1 MLDTSAVGGGQSEQ
15 RKAESFANGSSDRN
29 NDTMSNSQ
37 LDLVQMQSQS
47 EHSSNSPASGST
59 SVSASLN
66 LGCND
71 TPTNHHPREPSSI
84 KSKTIKPPGSNTTR
98 VSVACDRCRKKK
110 IRCFYD
116 NDDPVGEDEDG
127 NRQCAN
133 CKVVG
138 LECIFTDKLARKAF
152 PRGYTESLEERVREL
167 EYDNK
172 KLQKLLSLKS
182 TDKSSLMS
190 NSNSISTENTPT
202 TVSTSLAKTK
212 IKNEL
217 NTDFDIT
224 NSSQNNNMNANFND
238 DDNNKYSNNNKNFD
252 RDDDIDMNNPNNIE
266 NNDTRLNK
274 NVSSNSE
281 EVRNQDL
288 NGKNEFG
295 SPSHVLNTEN
305 VSRLDVDFKPVLHTH
320 DENCNC
326 GMHHSVINRPV
337 SIAGSVDID
346 HGDLSDDESLYS
358 TDSHYSRQASAFPQL
373 SHVFSSNQSH
383 LSGLNAHNLDFGAH
397 SNLNGNLH
405 LSNLDHSHMNDGTP
419 YNSNDLTGNNDPD
432 SKNRFV
438 YNPNSFEQI
447 NAPGAAAA
455 ISLQNKLRTKNFLNL
470 ANLIAASIPRSTE
483 ETLFIPT
490 LLARIIKTHG
500 FDSKAPYLTAR
511 SIALLK
517 QAYNEEERYNL
528 FPITFKG
535 VNFNDL
541 KKSESKAFFQ
551 SLNLPNNMNLD
562 ICITIFFN
570 TWNTVIPV
578 MNKEIFMANYKKF
591 IKSRDANYED
601 GELVGFEKF
610 GELLVIITCL
620 VMISNERSNIA
631 AKFSNSSILESSVS
645 PTSSNM
651 ATSNSNSSLN
661 NNNNENKDNSN
672 KSSDKKISSNS
683 EILQFYDHIIKQLI
697 QSNMS
702 SICSI
707 SSLQI
712 ITIELLYCL
721 ATDDLTTSYELR
733 GRMITMCQQ
742 LRLHRCP
749 AAVLGSNGSSVSKLQ
764 QGERR
769 ILFWCIYTLDSFSAY
784 ILGVPRLLKDYEI
797 ECALPS
803 SSSSDKENKDSDI
816 SLITFQNNVQ
826 LSLVG
831 KVCDSALSVMR
842 YSKVL
847 GTIVDSIFRRS
858 EGLKQTNVNE
868 SNCLIMEDL
877 LETWRRNLPANVS
890 FNTVHNSKDI
900 NIIDNLNETQLTL
913 YYLYYQ
919 AKALIYMPLLASES
933 TFNLTSSKCSPAFIS
948 IQQATTSILT
958 TMKVLN
964 TSKHNFYFLPLPINI
979 ARQTARFSLLAARNS
994 LEYTRGGSLFQEAKL
1009 LLTSIINELKIEN
1022 KIGLLGCLSNNCVG
1036 CLEHAIDAILSQP
1049 KSSSLNNLDP
1059 IESVKKESK
1068 KKSTG
1073 SPLKKVS
1080 NIESFSKKP
1089 SSLAPVKSE
1098 EMEIDLGHD
1107 STKTG
1112 KTFSSDK
1119 RKIAINDIFSNN
1131 ENKDSVVEHAR
1142 KDSLSR
1148 HPERNYNGSN
1158 RNIQI
1163 MDHSGNNNAATN
1175 NDDLFNFMSADP
1187 KVMEEE
1193 SLNMILKNVDG
1204 DEAMNGSPELQL
1216 EQQKLLIKQ
1225 KQQFLQTQQ
1234 ENLQKQIQLLQHQA
1248 KTQAI
1253 AEAEIQVQRQ
1263 QIEQQRL
1270 QNNLYQ
1276 GSNKSSGDSN
1286 ALSLQPM
1293 GSPVQIDNSHVKD
1306 APFSVKSFSDLLMFN
1321 DFGVD
1326 ASLGLPFIDFELDNT
1341 QTKKQKVDPKNSHD
1355 FEELYGYNGGGD
1367 NNNISGG
1374 HQLQPSSMTF
1384 EESPNYNPYSNDHGN
1399 HPLSSTTVSPPQNHF
1414 RHGHEHQHRANYSSS
1429 VKGQDESLTNTS
1441 GGSTVNAETNSGTS
1455 ATNIRGNKGSSNSD
1469 VSLFNWNL
1477 NS

>member
-1 MLDTSAVGGGQSEQ
+1 
-15 RKAESFANGSSDRN
+15 
-29 NDTMSNSQ
+29 
-37 LDLVQMQSQS
+37 
-47 EHSSNSPASGST
+47 
-59 SVSASLN
+59 
-66 LGCND
+66 
-71 TPTNHHPREPSSI
+71 PREPSSV

-116 NDDPVGEDEDG
+116 NDDPIVEDEDG

-167 EYDNK
+167 EYENK
-172 KLQKLLSLKS
+172 KLQKLLSLKNTNKNS
-182 TDKSSLMS
+182 LISS
-190 NSNSISTENTPT
+190 SNSISTENTPT
-202 TVSTSLAKTK
+202 TV
-212 IKNEL
+212 
-217 NTDFDIT
+217 
-224 NSSQNNNMNANFND
+224 
-238 DDNNKYSNNNKNFD
+238 
-252 RDDDIDMNNPNNIE
+252 
-266 NNDTRLNK
+266 
-274 NVSSNSE
+274 
-281 EVRNQDL
+281 
-288 NGKNEFG
+288 
-295 SPSHVLNTEN
+295 PSHVLNTEN

-346 HGDLSDDESLYS
+346 QGDLSDDESLYS
-358 TDSHYSRQASAFPQL
+358 TDSHYSR
-373 SHVFSSNQSH
+373 
-383 LSGLNAHNLDFGAH
+383 
-397 SNLNGNLH
+397 
-405 LSNLDHSHMNDGTP
+405 
-419 YNSNDLTGNNDPD
+419 NNDSD

-541 KKSESKAFFQ
+541 NKSESKAFFQ

-620 VMISNERSNIA
+620 VMISNER
-631 AKFSNSSILESSVS
+631 
-645 PTSSNM
+645 
-651 ATSNSNSSLN
+651 N
-661 NNNNENKDNSN
+661 NNG

-769 ILFWCIYTLDSFSAY
+769 ILFWCIYTLDSFSAF

-858 EGLKQTNVNE
+858 EGLKQTNINE
-868 SNCLIMEDL
+868 SKCLIMEDL

-919 AKALIYMPLLASES
+919 AKALIYMPLLAGES

-958 TMKVLN
+958 TMRVLN

-979 ARQTARFSLLAARNS
+979 ARQTARFSLMAARNS

-1049 KSSSLNNLDP
+1049 KTGSMNNLDP
-1059 IESVKKESK
+1059 VESVKKESK

-1080 NIESFSKKP
+1080 NLESFAKKP
-1089 SSLAPVKSE
+1089 SSMAP
-1098 EMEIDLGHD
+1098 
-1107 STKTG
+1107 
-1112 KTFSSDK
+1112 
-1119 RKIAINDIFSNN
+1119 
-1131 ENKDSVVEHAR
+1131 
-1142 KDSLSR
+1142 
-1148 HPERNYNGSN
+1148 
-1158 RNIQI
+1158 
-1163 MDHSGNNNAATN
+1163 
-1175 NDDLFNFMSADP
+1175 
-1187 KVMEEE
+1187 
-1193 SLNMILKNVDG
+1193 
-1204 DEAMNGSPELQL
+1204 
-1216 EQQKLLIKQ
+1216 
-1225 KQQFLQTQQ
+1225 QQFLQTQQ
-1234 ENLQKQIQLLQHQA
+1234 ENLQKQIQLLQQQA
-1248 KTQAI
+1248 KTQAM

-1263 QIEQQRL
+1263 QVEQQRL
-1270 QNNLYQ
+1270 QNSLFQ
-1276 GSNKSSGDSN
+1276 DSSK
-1286 ALSLQPM
+1286 
-1293 GSPVQIDNSHVKD
+1293 NSHADV
-1306 APFSVKSFSDLLMFN
+1306 PFSVKSFSDLLMFN

-1341 QTKKQKVDPKNSHD
+1341 QTKKQKMDP
-1355 FEELYGYNGGGD
+1355 
-1367 NNNISGG
+1367 
-1374 HQLQPSSMTF
+1374 T
-1384 EESPNYNPYSNDHGN
+1384 
-1399 HPLSSTTVSPPQNHF
+1399 
-1414 RHGHEHQHRANYSSS
+1414 
-1429 VKGQDESLTNTS
+1429 
-1441 GGSTVNAETNSGTS
+1441 
-1455 ATNIRGNKGSSNSD
+1455 
-1469 VSLFNWNL
+1469 
-1477 NS
+1477 

>member
-1 MLDTSAVGGGQSEQ
+1 MIDSTAIGGGGRGGNGGGKEDKDYGRSNETGG
-15 RKAESFANGSSDRN
+15 ESGDSNNSNNNSKIGNHQLDSVRMKLNSDPGSNSSGSS
-29 NDTMSNSQ
+29 SV
-37 LDLVQMQSQS
+37 L
-47 EHSSNSPASGST
+47 SSNNNNSNIISPPNST
-59 SVSASLN
+59 
-66 LGCND
+66 
-71 TPTNHHPREPSSI
+71 TTNHHPRAPSSV

-116 NDDPVGEDEDG
+116 NDDPDDESG
-127 NRQCAN
+127 RRQCAN

-167 EYDNK
+167 EYENK
-172 KLQKLLSLKS
+172 KLQKLLSLKN
-182 TDKSSLMS
+182 TDDNSLIS
-190 NSNSISTENTPT
+190 HISTENTQT
-202 TVSTSLAKTK
+202 TVEMSLAKTK
-212 IKNEL
+212 IKQESNP
-217 NTDFDIT
+217 DFDMM
-224 NSSQNNNMNANFND
+224 NSSQRSTVNANAND
-238 DDNNKYSNNNKNFD
+238 DNTTNNGNNDSDANT
-252 RDDDIDMNNPNNIE
+252 DIEMHNNI
-266 NNDTRLNK
+266 NNGGDTSNVTGDDTRNT
-274 NVSSNSE
+274 NSTT
-281 EVRNQDL
+281 RSD
-288 NGKNEFG
+288 FG

-305 VSRLDVDFKPVLHTH
+305 VSRLDVDFKPNLHTH

-346 HGDLSDDESLYS
+346 HGDLSDDESLNS
-358 TDSHYSRQASAFPQL
+358 NDSHYSRQNSAFSQL
-373 SHVFSSNQSH
+373 GHAFSSNQNH
-383 LSGLNAHNLDFGAH
+383 
-397 SNLNGNLH
+397 LNGIISPHNADFNPGSNSNFNFSNNLH
-405 LSNLDHSHMNDGTP
+405 ISNIDHLKNDGNA
-419 YNSNDLTGNNDPD
+419 YGNEFGGNNDLD
-432 SKNRFV
+432 GKNRFV

-541 KKSESKAFFQ
+541 NKSESKAFFQ

-570 TWNTVIPV
+570 TWNTIIPV

-591 IKSRDANYED
+591 IKSRELNYED

-631 AKFSNSSILESSVS
+631 AKFSNSTILESTIS
-645 PTSSNM
+645 PSASNPN
-651 ATSNSNSSLN
+651 SNANNSYSNSSE
-661 NNNNENKDNSN
+661 NENTEKPDKPNTN
-672 KSSDKKISSNS
+672 KVSSNG

-721 ATDDLTTSYELR
+721 ATDELTTSYELR

-769 ILFWCIYTLDSFSAY
+769 ILFWCIYTLDSFSAF

-831 KVCDSALSVMR
+831 KVCDSALSIMR
-842 YSKVL
+842 YSKIL

-858 EGLKQTNVNE
+858 EGLKQTNINE
-868 SNCLIMEDL
+868 SKCLIMEDL
-877 LETWRRNLPANVS
+877 LETWRRNLPSNVS
-890 FNTVHNSKDI
+890 FNSVHNSKDI
-900 NIIDNLNETQLTL
+900 NVIDNLNETQLTL

-964 TSKHNFYFLPLPINI
+964 TSKHNYYFLPLPINI
-979 ARQTARFSLLAARNS
+979 ARQMARFSLLAARNS

-1009 LLTSIINELKIEN
+1009 LLNSIINELKIEN
-1022 KIGLLGCLSNNCVG
+1022 KIGLLGCLSNNCVS

-1049 KSSSLNNLDP
+1049 KSSGFNNLDP

-1068 KKSTG
+1068 KKNLG

-1080 NIESFSKKP
+1080 NIESFTKKP
-1089 SSLAPVKSE
+1089 PPTVSVKSE
-1098 EMEIDLGHD
+1098 EMDVDLEENQNIKGR
-1107 STKTG
+1107 TPNN
-1112 KTFSSDK
+1112 SSDR

-1131 ENKDSVVEHAR
+1131 ENKNSHQRRNSVNPQ
-1142 KDSLSR
+1142 S
-1148 HPERNYNGSN
+1148 ERRIISN
-1158 RNIQI
+1158 DKYQSSNV
-1163 MDHSGNNNAATN
+1163 SNTTSNAIANTGT
-1175 NDDLFNFMSADP
+1175 DDLFNFMSADP
-1187 KVMEEE
+1187 KAMEEE

-1204 DEAMNGSPELQL
+1204 DEGLNNSPELLL
-1216 EQQKLLIKQ
+1216 EKQKLLIQQ

-1234 ENLQKQIQLLQHQA
+1234 ENLQRQIQLLQHQA
-1248 KTQAI
+1248 KSKAVTE
-1253 AEAEIQVQRQ
+1253 AEAQLQRQ
-1263 QIEQQRL
+1263 QAEAGKSQQDKDAASSSNSNILYL
-1270 QNNLYQ
+1270 Q
-1276 GSNKSSGDSN
+1276 
-1286 ALSLQPM
+1286 QPM
-1293 GSPVQIDNSHVKD
+1293 ESPVQIDNTQVKD
-1306 APFSVKSFSDLLMFN
+1306 TPFSVKSFSDLLMFN

-1326 ASLGLPFIDFELDNT
+1326 ASLGLPLIDFELDTT
-1341 QTKKQKVDPKNSHD
+1341 QTKKQKIDPSNLQD
-1355 FEELYGYNGGGD
+1355 FEELYGYSNSDINHGNVD
-1367 NNNISGG
+1367 SGG
-1374 HQLQPSSMTF
+1374 YQLQPSAMTF
-1384 EESPNYNPYSNDHGN
+1384 EESPDYNPYGNSNNNN
-1399 HPLSSTTVSPPQNHF
+1399 HALNSTNLSPHPNQF
-1414 RHGHEHQHRANYSSS
+1414 RHGHEHQHRANFSAA
-1429 VKGQDESLTNTS
+1429 KGFDEGTAN
-1441 GGSTVNAETNSGTS
+1441 GNAKANANANVNE
-1455 ATNIRGNKGSSNSD
+1455 RNSD
-1469 VSLFNWNL
+1469 NSVSLFDWNL
-1477 NS
+1477 NG

>member
-1 MLDTSAVGGGQSEQ
+1 MLDTAAVGETQNEQ
-15 RKAESFANGSSDRN
+15 GRADSFTNGAGDRN
-29 NDTMSNSQ
+29 NDAKSNSQ
-37 LDLVQMQSQS
+37 LNLAQMLSQS
-47 EHSSNSPASGST
+47 ENSSNSPASGPA
-59 SVSASLN
+59 SVYPSLN
-66 LGCND
+66 LANSN
-71 TPTNHHPREPSSI
+71 TPTNHHPREPSSV

-116 NDDPVGEDEDG
+116 NDDPIVEDEDG

-167 EYDNK
+167 EYENK
-172 KLQKLLSLKS
+172 KLQKLLSLKNTNKNS
-182 TDKSSLMS
+182 LISS
-190 NSNSISTENTPT
+190 SNSISTENTPT

-217 NTDFDIT
+217 DTDFDMI
-224 NSSQNNNMNANFND
+224 SSRNNNVNANSND
-238 DDNNKYSNNNKNFD
+238 DDNNYNNNNKFK
-252 RDDDIDMNNPNNIE
+252 RDDDVDMSNSENNIE
-266 NNDTRLNK
+266 TNDTRSNK
-274 NVSSNSE
+274 NFSSNDE
-281 EVRNQDL
+281 DVRNQDL
-288 NGKNEFG
+288 NGRSEFG

-346 HGDLSDDESLYS
+346 QGDLSDDESLYS

-373 SHVFSSNQSH
+373 SHAFSSSQSH
-383 LSGLNAHNLDFGAH
+383 LNGFNAHNIDFTSH
-397 SNLNGNLH
+397 SSLSGNLH
-405 LSNLDHSHMNDGTP
+405 LSNSEHSHMNDGTP
-419 YNSNDLTGNNDPD
+419 FNNNVLSGNNDSD

-541 KKSESKAFFQ
+541 NKSESKAFFQ

-631 AKFSNSSILESSVS
+631 AKLSNSAILESSVS

-651 ATSNSNSSLN
+651 STSNSNSSLN
-661 NNNNENKDNSN
+661 DNESKDNN
-672 KSSDKKISSNS
+672 GKSSDKKISSNS

-769 ILFWCIYTLDSFSAY
+769 ILFWCIYTLDSFSAF

-858 EGLKQTNVNE
+858 EGLKQTNINE
-868 SNCLIMEDL
+868 SKCLIMEDL

-919 AKALIYMPLLASES
+919 AKALIYMPLLAGES

-979 ARQTARFSLLAARNS
+979 ARQTARFSLMAARNS

-1049 KSSSLNNLDP
+1049 KTGSMNNLDP
-1059 IESVKKESK
+1059 VESVKKESK

-1080 NIESFSKKP
+1080 NLESFAKKP
-1089 SSLAPVKSE
+1089 SSMAPVKSE
-1098 EMEIDLGHD
+1098 EMEIDLGDD
-1107 STKTG
+1107 STQSG
-1112 KTFSSDK
+1112 KTSLSDK

-1131 ENKDSVVEHAR
+1131 ENKDSVVERAR
-1142 KDSLSR
+1142 KNSASR

-1158 RNIQI
+1158 RNTQI
-1163 MDHSGNNNAATN
+1163 MDHSTSSAAAN

-1187 KVMEEE
+1187 KMMEEE
-1193 SLNMILKNVDG
+1193 SLNMLLKNVDG
-1204 DEAMNGSPELQL
+1204 DGTMSGSPELQM
-1216 EQQKLLIKQ
+1216 EKQKLLIKQ

-1234 ENLQKQIQLLQHQA
+1234 ENLQKQIQLLQQQA
-1248 KTQAI
+1248 KTQAM

-1263 QIEQQRL
+1263 QVEQQRQ
-1270 QNNLYQ
+1270 QNSLFQDSSKNSHA
-1276 GSNKSSGDSN
+1276 GKTSGDNS
-1286 ALSLQPM
+1286 ALNLQSM
-1293 GSPVQIDNSHVKD
+1293 GSPVQLDDSHVKD
-1306 APFSVKSFSDLLMFN
+1306 VPFSVKSFSDLLMFN

-1341 QTKKQKVDPKNSHD
+1341 QTKKQKMDPTNAHD
-1355 FEELYGYNGGGD
+1355 LEDLYGYSTGGD
-1367 NNNISGG
+1367 SHITAS

-1384 EESPNYNPYSNDHGN
+1384 EESPNYNPYGN
-1399 HPLSSTTVSPPQNHF
+1399 GTLPLSSSAVSPPPQNQF

-1429 VKGQDESLTNTS
+1429 VKSQDDVARDNSD
-1441 GGSTVNAETNSGTS
+1441 TNSGTN
-1455 ATNIRGNKGSSNSD
+1455 ANNIKANKGNSN

-1477 NS
+1477 NT

>member
-1 MLDTSAVGGGQSEQ
+1 MLDTAAVGETQNEQ
-15 RKAESFANGSSDRN
+15 GRADSFTNGAGDRN
-29 NDTMSNSQ
+29 NDAKSNSQ
-37 LDLVQMQSQS
+37 LNLAQMLSQS
-47 EHSSNSPASGST
+47 ENSSNSPASGPA
-59 SVSASLN
+59 SVYPSLN
-66 LGCND
+66 LANSN
-71 TPTNHHPREPSSI
+71 TPTNHHPREPSSV

-116 NDDPVGEDEDG
+116 NDDPIVEDEDG

-167 EYDNK
+167 EYENK
-172 KLQKLLSLKS
+172 KLQKLLSLKNTNKNS
-182 TDKSSLMS
+182 LISS
-190 NSNSISTENTPT
+190 SNSISTENTPT

-217 NTDFDIT
+217 DTDFDMI
-224 NSSQNNNMNANFND
+224 SSRNNNVNANSND
-238 DDNNKYSNNNKNFD
+238 DDNNYNNNNKFK
-252 RDDDIDMNNPNNIE
+252 RDDDVDMSNSENNIE
-266 NNDTRLNK
+266 TNDTRSNK
-274 NVSSNSE
+274 NFSSNDE
-281 EVRNQDL
+281 DVRNQDL
-288 NGKNEFG
+288 NGRSEFG

-346 HGDLSDDESLYS
+346 QGDLSDDESLYS

-373 SHVFSSNQSH
+373 SHAFSSSQSH
-383 LSGLNAHNLDFGAH
+383 LNGFNAHNIDFTSH
-397 SNLNGNLH
+397 SSLSGNLH
-405 LSNLDHSHMNDGTP
+405 LSNSEHSHMNDGTP
-419 YNSNDLTGNNDPD
+419 FNNNVLSGNNDSD

-541 KKSESKAFFQ
+541 NKSESKAFFQ

-631 AKFSNSSILESSVS
+631 AKLSNSAILESSVS

-651 ATSNSNSSLN
+651 STSNSNSSLN
-661 NNNNENKDNSN
+661 DNESKDNN
-672 KSSDKKISSNS
+672 GKSSDKKISSNS

-769 ILFWCIYTLDSFSAY
+769 ILFWCIYTLDSFSAF

-858 EGLKQTNVNE
+858 EGLKQTNINE
-868 SNCLIMEDL
+868 SKCLIMEDL

-919 AKALIYMPLLASES
+919 AKALIYMPLLAGES

-958 TMKVLN
+958 TMRVLN

-979 ARQTARFSLLAARNS
+979 ARQTARFSLMAARNS

-1049 KSSSLNNLDP
+1049 KTGSMNNLDP
-1059 IESVKKESK
+1059 VESVKKESK

-1080 NIESFSKKP
+1080 NLESFAKKP
-1089 SSLAPVKSE
+1089 SSMAPVKSE
-1098 EMEIDLGHD
+1098 EMEIDLGDD
-1107 STKTG
+1107 STQSG
-1112 KTFSSDK
+1112 KTSLSDK

-1131 ENKDSVVEHAR
+1131 ENKDSVVERAR
-1142 KDSLSR
+1142 KNSVSR

-1158 RNIQI
+1158 RNAQI
-1163 MDHSGNNNAATN
+1163 MDHSTSSAAAN

-1187 KVMEEE
+1187 KMMEEE
-1193 SLNMILKNVDG
+1193 SLNMLLKNVDG
-1204 DEAMNGSPELQL
+1204 DGTMSGSPELQM
-1216 EQQKLLIKQ
+1216 EKQKLLIKQ

-1234 ENLQKQIQLLQHQA
+1234 ENLQKQIQLLQQQA
-1248 KTQAI
+1248 KTQAM

-1263 QIEQQRL
+1263 QVEQQRL
-1270 QNNLYQ
+1270 QNSLFQDSSKNSHA
-1276 GSNKSSGDSN
+1276 GKTSGDNS
-1286 ALSLQPM
+1286 ALNLQSM
-1293 GSPVQIDNSHVKD
+1293 GSPVQLDDSHVKD
-1306 APFSVKSFSDLLMFN
+1306 VPFSVKSFSDLLMFN

-1341 QTKKQKVDPKNSHD
+1341 QTKKQKMDPTNAHD
-1355 FEELYGYNGGGD
+1355 LEDLYGYSTGGD
-1367 NNNISGG
+1367 SHITAS

-1384 EESPNYNPYSNDHGN
+1384 EESPNYNPYGN
-1399 HPLSSTTVSPPQNHF
+1399 GTLPLSSSAVSPPPQNQF

-1429 VKGQDESLTNTS
+1429 VKSQDDVARDNSD
-1441 GGSTVNAETNSGTS
+1441 TNSGTS
-1455 ATNIRGNKGSSNSD
+1455 ANNIKANKGNSN

-1477 NS
+1477 NT

>member
-1 MLDTSAVGGGQSEQ
+1 MLDTAAVGETQNEQ
-15 RKAESFANGSSDRN
+15 GRADSFTNGAGDRN
-29 NDTMSNSQ
+29 NDAKSNSQ
-37 LDLVQMQSQS
+37 LNLAQMLSQS
-47 EHSSNSPASGST
+47 ENSSNSPASGPA
-59 SVSASLN
+59 SVYPSLN
-66 LGCND
+66 LANSN
-71 TPTNHHPREPSSI
+71 TPTNHHPREPSSV

-116 NDDPVGEDEDG
+116 NDDPIVEDEDG

-167 EYDNK
+167 EYENK
-172 KLQKLLSLKS
+172 KLQKLLSLKNTNKNS
-182 TDKSSLMS
+182 LISS
-190 NSNSISTENTPT
+190 SNSISTENTPT

-217 NTDFDIT
+217 DTDFDMI
-224 NSSQNNNMNANFND
+224 SSRNNNVNANSND
-238 DDNNKYSNNNKNFD
+238 DDNNYNNNNKFK
-252 RDDDIDMNNPNNIE
+252 RDDDVDMSNSENNIE
-266 NNDTRLNK
+266 TNDTRSNK
-274 NVSSNSE
+274 NFSSNDE
-281 EVRNQDL
+281 DVRNQDL
-288 NGKNEFG
+288 NGRSEFG

-346 HGDLSDDESLYS
+346 QGDLSDDESLYS

-373 SHVFSSNQSH
+373 SHAFSSSQSH
-383 LSGLNAHNLDFGAH
+383 LNGFNAHNIDFTSH
-397 SNLNGNLH
+397 SSLSGNLH
-405 LSNLDHSHMNDGTP
+405 LSNSEHSHMNDGTP
-419 YNSNDLTGNNDPD
+419 FNNNVLSGNNDSD

-541 KKSESKAFFQ
+541 NKSESKAFFQ

-631 AKFSNSSILESSVS
+631 AKLSNSAILESSVS

-651 ATSNSNSSLN
+651 STSNSNSSLN
-661 NNNNENKDNSN
+661 DNESKDNN
-672 KSSDKKISSNS
+672 GKSSDKKISSNS

-769 ILFWCIYTLDSFSAY
+769 ILFWCIYTLDSFSAF

-858 EGLKQTNVNE
+858 EGLKQTNINE
-868 SNCLIMEDL
+868 SKCLIMEDL

-919 AKALIYMPLLASES
+919 AKALIYMPLLAGES

-979 ARQTARFSLLAARNS
+979 ARQTARFSLMAARNS

-1049 KSSSLNNLDP
+1049 KTGSMNNLDP
-1059 IESVKKESK
+1059 VESVKKESK

-1080 NIESFSKKP
+1080 NLESFAKKP
-1089 SSLAPVKSE
+1089 SSMAPVKSE
-1098 EMEIDLGHD
+1098 EMEIDLGDD
-1107 STKTG
+1107 STQSG
-1112 KTFSSDK
+1112 KTSLSDK

-1131 ENKDSVVEHAR
+1131 ENKDSVVERAR
-1142 KDSLSR
+1142 KNSASR

-1158 RNIQI
+1158 RNTQI
-1163 MDHSGNNNAATN
+1163 MDHSTSSAAAN

-1187 KVMEEE
+1187 KMMEEE
-1193 SLNMILKNVDG
+1193 SLNMLLKNVDG
-1204 DEAMNGSPELQL
+1204 DGTMSGSPELQM
-1216 EQQKLLIKQ
+1216 EKQKLLIKQ

-1234 ENLQKQIQLLQHQA
+1234 ENLQKQIQLLQQQA
-1248 KTQAI
+1248 KTQAM

-1263 QIEQQRL
+1263 QLEQQRL
-1270 QNNLYQ
+1270 QNSLFQDSSKNSHA
-1276 GSNKSSGDSN
+1276 GKTSGDNS
-1286 ALSLQPM
+1286 ALNLQSM
-1293 GSPVQIDNSHVKD
+1293 GSPVQLDDSHVKD
-1306 APFSVKSFSDLLMFN
+1306 VPFSVKSFSDLLMFN

-1341 QTKKQKVDPKNSHD
+1341 QTKKQKMDPTNAHD
-1355 FEELYGYNGGGD
+1355 LEELYGYSTGGD
-1367 NNNISGG
+1367 NHITAS

-1384 EESPNYNPYSNDHGN
+1384 EESPNYNPYGN
-1399 HPLSSTTVSPPQNHF
+1399 GTLPLSSTAVSPPPQNQF

-1429 VKGQDESLTNTS
+1429 VKSQDDVARDNSD
-1441 GGSTVNAETNSGTS
+1441 TNSGTN
-1455 ATNIRGNKGSSNSD
+1455 ANNIKANKGNSN

-1477 NS
+1477 NT